1 MERSSITGLDN
12 MSDSGLCLQDLV
24 GNTANTNGSG
34 DGSST
39 GASRSTN
46 NSATGSSSS
55 SADHIHSHHNI
66 HDSSSTVSV
75 SPSVTG
81 ILPGVG
87 LSHIHHSSQDLN
99 SHHGHHGISI
109 SSHTPNS
116 VLHEPLEKLKS
127 KYTYINTIHDIRR
140 QVITAE

>member
-1 MERSSITGLDN
+1 MDRSAITGLDN

-24 GNTANTNGSG
+24 CNSANTNGSG
-34 DGSST
+34 DGSSSTT
-39 GASRSTN
+39 GANRSTN
-46 NSATGSSSS
+46 SSATGSSNS
-55 SADHIHSHHNI
+55 SADHINSHHNI

-75 SPSVTG
+75 SPTVTG

-99 SHHGHHGISI
+99 SHHSHHGISI
-109 SSHTPNS
+109 PSHTPNT

-127 KYTYINTIHDIRR
+127 EYLCQFQSYIINNHS
-140 QVITAE
+140 